1 MLAKDGTPMEQLMRW
16 LKAFQRMPERRAE
29 MLLYSSLAFN
39 LVYAAANL
47 IAGGWYHSPWMIG
60 LGGYHGML
68 AIMRFHL
75 MRRIRKGTDEGKW
88 KAYRGTAFML
98 LALTAVIGGIV
109 TATFLLNK
117 TYDYPGML
125 VYAFAVFAFG
135 KIISVSVSLIKKRH
149 EENRVLAAARC
160 VSFAHALMSILALQV
175 ALINRFGADDPGFA
189 RTMNGII
196 GAVICLLV
204 IGMSVYMLIKSGKAL
219 KRIGGIG

>member
-1 MLAKDGTPMEQLMRW
+1 
-16 LKAFQRMPERRAE
+16 

-39 LVYAAANL
+39 LVYATVHL

-125 VYAFAVFAFG
+125 VYAFAENGARMRAPLRDARSMPLCFRPP
-135 KIISVSVSLIKKRH
+135 IPLSL
-149 EENRVLAAARC
+149 
-160 VSFAHALMSILALQV
+160 
-175 ALINRFGADDPGFA
+175 
-189 RTMNGII
+189 
-196 GAVICLLV
+196 
-204 IGMSVYMLIKSGKAL
+204 
-219 KRIGGIG
+219 

>member
-1 MLAKDGTPMEQLMRW
+1 
-16 LKAFQRMPERRAE
+16 
-29 MLLYSSLAFN
+29 
-39 LVYAAANL
+39 
-47 IAGGWYHSPWMIG
+47 
-60 LGGYHGML
+60 ML

-135 KIISVSVSLIKKRH
+135 KIISVSVSLIKKRR

-160 VSFAHALMSILALQV
+160 VSFAHV
-175 ALINRFGADDPGFA
+175 
-189 RTMNGII
+189 MNGVI

-204 IGMSVYMLIKSGKAL
+204 IGIAVYMLIKSQKAI
-219 KRIGGIG
+219 KKTGGTK